1 MGRSRNS
8 RRGYLGRRQRNPS
21 ATRPKKNPG
30 NGFRCRE
37 LEAWG
42 ADTVL
47 SCVISKR
54 AQLHEEIV
62 AQLQEQ
68 EVDLKK
74 SSSNQ
79 LIDDKFDDYCTDD
92 ELDDYEFMDGKVILV
107 R

>member
-8 RRGYLGRRQRNPS
+8 RRGHLGRRQRYLS
-21 ATRPKKNPG
+21 VTRPKKFPG
-30 NGFRCRE
+30 NGLGYRE
-37 LEAWG
+37 FEGWG

-62 AQLQEQ
+62 AQLQE
-68 EVDLKK
+68 VDLKK

-79 LIDDKFDDYCTDD
+79 LIDDEFDDYCTDD
-92 ELDDYEFMDGKVILV
+92 EFDDYEFMDGKVIVV